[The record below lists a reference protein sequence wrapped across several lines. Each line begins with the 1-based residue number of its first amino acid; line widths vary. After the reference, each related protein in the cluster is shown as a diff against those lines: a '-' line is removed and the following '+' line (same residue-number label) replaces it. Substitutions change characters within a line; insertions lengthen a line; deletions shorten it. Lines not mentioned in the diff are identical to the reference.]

1 MAPPSFALRPLPCGD
16 RRPKNLAE
24 FIQRVNAE
32 RDGFLNIT
40 EESLR
45 KELEAEANGVVESK
59 EVDMADAD
67 AAQEDDDS
75 DHIGFPELRQV
86 IAQMHAQAEYDSTP
100 LSFSQHLPHV
110 ALTRP

>member
-24 FIQRVNAE
+24 FIQRVNTE

-45 KELEAEANGVVESK
+45 KEMDAEANGIVESK
-59 EVDMADAD
+59 EIDMVDTGS
-67 AAQEDDDS
+67 AQEEDDS

-86 IAQMHAQAEYDSTP
+86 ITQMHAQAEYDPTS
-100 LSFSQHLPHV
+100 LEAF
-110 ALTRP
+110 A

>member
-1 MAPPSFALRPLPCGD
+1 MAPSSFALRPLPCGD

-24 FIQRVNAE
+24 FIQRVNTE
-32 RDGFLNIT
+32 RDGFLNVT

-45 KELEAEANGVVESK
+45 KEMEAETNDIVESK

-67 AAQEDDDS
+67 DDQAEDTS

-86 IAQMHAQAEYDSTP
+86 VAQMHEQAEYESTAP
-100 LSFSQHLPHV
+100 S
-110 ALTRP
+110 